1 MKSYEDLWSM
11 KSYLE
16 KDIIKKNPSK
26 QVQDGNKNIL
36 FIALG
41 S

>member
-1 MKSYEDLWSM
+1 M

-16 KDIIKKNPSK
+16 KDIIKIHQNNLEIGIK
-26 QVQDGNKNIL
+26 L